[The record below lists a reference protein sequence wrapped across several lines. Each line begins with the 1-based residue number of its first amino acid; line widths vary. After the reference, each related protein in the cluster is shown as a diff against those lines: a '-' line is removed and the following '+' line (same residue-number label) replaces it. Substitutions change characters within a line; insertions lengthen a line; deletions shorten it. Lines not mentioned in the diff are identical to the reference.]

1 MSVKRQVVL
10 VWVALTAAIVWG
22 ELLYDA
28 RPQLGPTVAVSALFS
43 AAGTT
48 IILAALY
55 ALDSIVGHV
64 LGRAVQKP

>member
-1 MSVKRQVVL
+1 MKRRVVL

-28 RPQLGPTVAVSALFS
+28 RSQLAPTVAVSALFS

-48 IILAALY
+48 IILAALH
-55 ALDSIVGHV
+55 ALDSIVGRV
-64 LGRAVQKP
+64 LSRAAHKP

>member
-1 MSVKRQVVL
+1 MTVRRQVVL

-28 RPQLGPTVAVSALFS
+28 RPQLAPTVAVSALFS

-55 ALDSIVGHV
+55 ALDSIVGRV
-64 LGRAVQKP
+64 LGKAVHKP

>member
-1 MSVKRQVVL
+1 MIVKKQVVL
-10 VWVALTAAIVWG
+10 VWAALTAAIVRG

-55 ALDSIVGHV
+55 ALDSLVGRMLDRPVH
-64 LGRAVQKP
+64 KP

>member
-1 MSVKRQVVL
+1 MTIRRQVVL

-28 RPQLGPTVAVSALFS
+28 RPHLAPTLAISALFS

-48 IILAALY
+48 IIAAALY
-55 ALDSIVGHV
+55 ALDSLVSRV
-64 LGRAVQKP
+64 LSSAVQKP